1 MYYSILY
8 LYLDIVLFSVLRGGA
23 TRLRGCETTRRWDHV
38 LVYFIYFYIRYNF
51 YIIYYISLHDLL
63 CIILLFAIY
72 YFINFVFVIL
82 SFHSSFY
89 LFIIY
94 YLSFINYYL
103 LFYYFI
109 YWYPWCHF
117 RGSLSVRGARGV
129 RGILGMPG
137 TRGVRSILSMGV
149 RVSRIFFSFFFCEGL
164 WNAPAN
170 CQASAPLWL
179 MRWRCWCDCAC
190 ELRLVGLRS
199 LPRAWI
205 APTTSWEMTICV
217 VSTALPLFVGA
228 FVFGCVF
235 FLLSIYD

>member
-149 RVSRIFFSFFFCEGL
+149 RVSRIFFSFFLRGFVECASELPSERAAVAHAVTMLMWLCL
-164 WNAPAN
+164 WVAIGGSAVTATCLN
-170 CQASAPLWL
+170 CTNYQLGNDN
-179 MRWRCWCDCAC
+179 MRCVYC
-190 ELRLVGLRS
+190 
-199 LPRAWI
+199 I
-205 APTTSWEMTICV
+205 AV
-217 VSTALPLFVGA
+217 VR
-228 FVFGCVF
+228 GCVRLWVRF